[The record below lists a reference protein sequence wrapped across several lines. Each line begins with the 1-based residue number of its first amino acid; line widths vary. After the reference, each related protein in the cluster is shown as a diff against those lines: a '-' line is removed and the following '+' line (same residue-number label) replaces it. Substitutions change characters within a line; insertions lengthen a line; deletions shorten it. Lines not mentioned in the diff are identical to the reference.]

1 MAPAVIVAWLG
12 LDPTRTLV
20 ISQVVLNF
28 VLPIPVIALIVFTRR
43 RDVMGTLVNRRTTT
57 LCASVCAAVIL
68 LLNVLL
74 IYQTGGGHI
83 TGLF

>member
-1 MAPAVIVAWLG
+1 VAWLG

-57 LCASVCAAVIL
+57 LLASVCAAVIL

-74 IYQTGGGHI
+74 IYQTGGGHLH
-83 TGLF
+83 GLF